1 MVPYIKE
8 QLSMMATLCVLN
20 MCAEYVIFVTG
31 IESFLAIPD
40 IKGKQE
46 IDKTIKLCY
55 VILKGWAK
63 T

>member
-1 MVPYIKE
+1 
-8 QLSMMATLCVLN
+8 MMATLCVLN

-46 IDKTIKLCY
+46 FDKTIKLCY
-55 VILKGWAK
+55 VILKG
-63 T
+63 